1 MMRKKQQ
8 GITAIGLVI
17 VLTIFGF
24 IAFAVIQ
31 LVPVYL
37 ENMKVVQM
45 LNQVSDELS
54 GNNATL
60 TDITKALEKRVDIED
75 LRGFDWR
82 QELIIARS
90 SNGYT
95 VEADYERQ
103 KDFVAN
109 VSLLAEFT
117 HEVEIT
123 R

>member
-1 MMRKKQQ
+1 MRKQQQ
-8 GITAIGLVI
+8 GMTAIGLMILLV
-17 VLTIFGF
+17 IFGF
-24 IAFAVIQ
+24 ISFGIIQ

-45 LNQVSDELS
+45 LNQISDELS
-54 GNNATL
+54 GSNANV
-60 TDITKALEKRVDIED
+60 TDIKRALEKRVDVED

-82 QELIIARS
+82 EEVLITRS

-95 VEADYERQ
+95 VSTDYERQ

-109 VSLLAEFT
+109 VSLLTEFS